1 MRENPQVAI
10 VGAGPA
16 GLSAAAVLARCGAR
30 VTAYDEN
37 DRPGGQLFKQIHK
50 FFGSGHHGA
59 GVRGVE
65 LGRQLLAE
73 CEAAG
78 VEICLSHAVYG
89 IFPGGRLGVTHAGYG
104 RIIRAEKILIATG
117 ATEKALAFPG
127 WDLPGVM
134 GAGAAQTMVNL
145 NRVLPG
151 RRIIMVGSGNVG
163 LVVGFQLLQA
173 GAHLAAVVEARSQIS
188 GYAVH
193 ANKLM
198 RAGVPILTGHT
209 VLEARGRDSVEEV
222 TIGRVDERYRP
233 IPGTERTIETD
244 TVCLAVGLTPS
255 IELLRMANVGLTHLP
270 PMGGYLPLY
279 SGTLCTTNPDI
290 YVAGDVAGIEEASTA
305 MEEGRLAGTAIAA
318 GVRPSCEPA
327 PTGKPAA
334 PPKRNWRGGMSSGRT
349 AEARP
354 PCRYRMHRG
363 DPLQPLLHR
372 LPTGGHHHGG
382 GPEQPALPEPGKMHR
397 LRAVHPLLPG
407 PGHLCHR

>member
-16 GLSAAAVLARCGAR
+16 GLSAAAVLARCGAQ

-78 VEICLSHAVYG
+78 VEICLSHTVYG
-89 IFPGGRLGVTHAGYG
+89 IFPGGRLGVTHAGYS

-173 GAHLAAVVEARSQIS
+173 GAHLAAVVEAKSQIS

-209 VLEARGRDSVEEV
+209 VLEAHGRDSVEEV

-233 IPGTERTIETD
+233 IPGTERTIEAD

-270 PMGGYLPLY
+270 PMGGYLPLH

-318 GVRPSCEPA
+318 ALGLLEE
-327 PTGKPAA
+327 
-334 PPKRNWRGGMSSGRT
+334 
-349 AEARP
+349 AEAGRQMEEIRRRAAQLRTGP
-354 PCRYRMHRG
+354 HGEARGTAKAELERRYV
-363 DPLQPLLHR
+363 QW
-372 LPTGGHHHGG
+372 
-382 GPEQPALPEPGKMHR
+382 QNS
-397 LRAVHPLLPG
+397 
-407 PGHLCHR
+407 

>member
-1 MRENPQVAI
+1 MMKTTAPAVSSLSRFTSFSAP
-10 VGAGPA
+10 GTTGP
-16 GLSAAAVLARCGAR
+16 GYS
-30 VTAYDEN
+30 
-37 DRPGGQLFKQIHK
+37 
-50 FFGSGHHGA
+50 
-59 GVRGVE
+59 GVE

-318 GVRPSCEPA
+318 ALGLLEE
-327 PTGKPAA
+327 
-334 PPKRNWRGGMSSGRT
+334 
-349 AEARP
+349 AEAGRQMEEIRRRAAQLRTGP
-354 PCRYRMHRG
+354 HGEARGAAKAELERRYV
-363 DPLQPLLHR
+363 QW
-372 LPTGGHHHGG
+372 
-382 GPEQPALPEPGKMHR
+382 QNS
-397 LRAVHPLLPG
+397 
-407 PGHLCHR
+407 